1 MWNEW
6 IEQKIDGLE
15 GEKDLLLP
23 YKELYLAPPFQP
35 FLFFLS
41 SEMPYPKV
49 DSHQREFEEDLT
61 LFIVKEQM
69 PLSFVE
75 ALFFRRLILRH
86 NFRLTFPSW

>member
-15 GEKDLLLP
+15 GEKDLLLT
-23 YKELYLAPPFQP
+23 YKEICLAPPFQP
-35 FLFFLS
+35 FLFFFG

-61 LFIVKEQM
+61 LFIVKEQI

-75 ALFFRRLILRH
+75 ALFLRRLILRH
-86 NFRLTFPSW
+86 NFHLTFPSW